1 MRRTTSLLALAALLA
16 VPVVASA
23 QAATDIAVT
32 KQQVQT
38 QRQQIVA
45 QNLPLT
51 QSQATAFWPL
61 YQEYRLAVGKLA
73 DQRISLLVTPTA
85 GDTATDKEITD
96 RLTKW
101 VALGGQYAKLQG
113 DWIKKFQPVLGAKG
127 TVRFYQIETR
137 LDLIIQAAIAS
148 EIPLVPVK

>member
-16 VPVVASA
+16 VPAVASA

-51 QSQATAFWPL
+51 DAQATKFWPL

-73 DQRISLLVTPTA
+73 DQRIALITTPTA
-85 GDTATDKEITD
+85 ADTATDKEIQD

-101 VALGGQYAKLQG
+101 VSIGGQYAKLQG
-113 DWIKKFQPVLGAKG
+113 DWIKKFQPVLGARG
-127 TVRFYQIETR
+127 TLRFYQIETR
-137 LDLIIQAAIAS
+137 LDLIIQAAMAS
-148 EIPLVPVK
+148 EIPLAPVK

>member
-1 MRRTTSLLALAALLA
+1 MRRITSLFALAALLA
-16 VPVVASA
+16 VPAVVSA
-23 QAATDIAVT
+23 QVATDIAVT

-51 QSQATAFWPL
+51 DAQATQFWPL
-61 YQEYRLAVGKLA
+61 YQAYRAEVAKLA
-73 DQRISLLVTPTA
+73 DQRIALITTPTA
-85 GDTATDKEITD
+85 ADTATAKEIED

-101 VALGGQYAKLQG
+101 VSLSGQYAKLQG
-113 DWIKKFQPVLGAKG
+113 DYIKKFEAVLGARG
-127 TVRFYQIETR
+127 TLRFYQIETR
-137 LDLIIQAAIAS
+137 LDLIVQAALAS

>member
-1 MRRTTSLLALAALLA
+1 MRHITSLLALAALLA
-16 VPVVASA
+16 VPAVVSA

-51 QSQATAFWPL
+51 QAQATAFWPL

-73 DQRISLLVTPTA
+73 DQRIALITTPTA
-85 GDTATDKEITD
+85 GDTATSKEIED

-101 VALGGQYAKLQG
+101 VSINGQYAKLQG
-113 DWIKKFQPVLGAKG
+113 DWIKKFEPAIGARG
-127 TVRFYQIETR
+127 TLRFYQIETR